1 MRIASVEDD
10 KSQSALIQQILVSA
24 GHECE
29 CFASGS
35 TFLRALR
42 EQAFDLLVVDWQLPD
57 TSGLEVVTWVRQNS
71 GRNPPILFLT
81 SRSQEEDIV
90 AGLGAG
96 ADDYMIKPIRRA
108 ELVARVSALLRR
120 TYPQA
125 QQDSALIRAG
135 NYAVDPQART
145 VTCGESRVDVSPR
158 EFDLA
163 LFLFR
168 NLGRLVSREVVEQA
182 VWGRAIGIGSRT
194 LDTHMS
200 RLRIKLALRPENG
213 VRLTSVYAHG
223 YRFEATGDGDRQGQ
237 QDSEDLQG
245 LQDKKED

>member
-10 KSQSALIQQILVSA
+10 KSQSELIQQILVSA

-29 CFASGS
+29 CFVNGNS
-35 TFLRALR
+35 FLRALR

-57 TSGLEVVTWVRQNS
+57 TSGYEIVTWVRQNS

-81 SRSQEEDIV
+81 SRAMEEDIV

-96 ADDYMIKPIRRA
+96 ADDYMVKPIRRA

-125 QQDSALIRAG
+125 QQDSAVIRVG
-135 NYAVDPQART
+135 NYRVDPDART
-145 VTCGESRVDVSPR
+145 VAVGENKAEMSPR

-182 VWGRAIGIGSRT
+182 VWGRAIGAGSRT
-194 LDTHMS
+194 LDTHIS

-213 VRLTSVYAHG
+213 VRLTSVYSHG
-223 YRFEATGDGDRQGQ
+223 YRFEATADGDKQEPPAQDTLGKPDQ
-237 QDSEDLQG
+237 QD
-245 LQDKKED
+245 

>member
-10 KSQSALIQQILVSA
+10 KSQSELIQQILVSA

-29 CFASGS
+29 CFHSGGS
-35 TFLRALR
+35 FLRALR
-42 EQAFDLLVVDWQLPD
+42 DKAFDLLVVDWQLPD
-57 TSGLEVVTWVRQNS
+57 TSGFEVVTWVRQNS

-96 ADDYMIKPIRRA
+96 ADDYMVKPVRRA
-108 ELVARVSALLRR
+108 ELVARVGALLRR

-125 QQDSALIRAG
+125 QQGSEVILTG
-135 NYAVDPQART
+135 NYRVDPGART
-145 VTCGESRVDVSPR
+145 VEVGGVRADVSPR

-168 NLGRLVSREVVEQA
+168 NLGRLLSREVVEQA
-182 VWGRAIGIGSRT
+182 VWGRAIGAGSRT
-194 LDTHMS
+194 LDTHIS

-213 VRLTSVYAHG
+213 VRLTSVYSHG
-223 YRFEATGDGDRQGQ
+223 YRFEATADGDKQ
-237 QDSEDLQG
+237 ED
-245 LQDKKED
+245 